1 MYIASDLHKKAYTD
15 EFFKF
20 LPKGFIMKGFGK
32 ISKVNNL
39 PKTKIVAPHV
49 KLTKNGSKLIKPYAR
64 SK

>member
-1 MYIASDLHKKAYTD
+1 
-15 EFFKF
+15 
-20 LPKGFIMKGFGK
+20 MKGFGK

-49 KLTKNGSKLIKPYAR
+49 KLTKKGSKLIKPYAR